1 MFCNNK
7 KNILFN
13 VLQQKNTFH
22 LMFCKKIPL
31 SVKCFAKKERRKIN
45 MCHVGFPGLHS
56 QILNKSAG
64 EDLEMQEALN
74 LTSSRGLFAV
84 CIKTTKSQHWLHCR
98 CNKHAPRTD
107 HNLFHLKFSNS
118 HPTLNWFVSLWAC
131 CHIACS
137 LWTMFSELK
146 EVAAADATTGT
157 GESSKEFVDC
167 CSALHQRREY
177 QLAKRHHQ
185 SAGDIQQSRENESGW
200 LLSFR
205 LHLLTSRPKPGCWK
219 PGWRSLPPLVAL
231 RQSVWCLRCL
241 ENACTS
247 LKHSHNPLGITF
259 LART

>member
-1 MFCNNK
+1 MIFLDDCWVPLIASWNKTTFIGMSLPCFKFFVFCFIFKKPINTQISSRPWMFWFLF
-7 KNILFN
+7 NISDTKHIPFN
-13 VLQQKNTFH
+13 VLQ
-22 LMFCKKIPL
+22 KIPL

-98 CNKHAPRTD
+98 CNKHAQRTD
-107 HNLFHLKFSNS
+107 HNIFHLKFSNS

-185 SAGDIQQSRENESGW
+185 SGGW
-200 LLSFR
+200 YS
-205 LHLLTSRPKPGCWK
+205 TK
-219 PGWRSLPPLVAL
+219 
-231 RQSVWCLRCL
+231 
-241 ENACTS
+241 
-247 LKHSHNPLGITF
+247 
-259 LART
+259 